1 MLRAERASR
10 EMSAAR
16 AAVVFAYHDVGV
28 RCLKTLLSAEV
39 EVPLVVTV
47 ADDPN
52 ETQWFASVADTA
64 REYGLPVVMPDD
76 ANTPELAQRVAQLQP
91 DFIFSFYYRSM
102 LGAPLLRTRAAAL
115 STCTARCCRSI
126 AAARRSTGRSCTAS
140 GETGA
145 TLHYMVE
152 RADAGDIV
160 DQLAVPILE
169 DDDAREVFGKVT
181 VAAEIILARSLPGLI
196 AGDAP
201 RRPQPIEP
209 GQYFGR
215 RRPED
220 GRIDW
225 SLPAVRIH
233 NLVRAVAPPFPG
245 AFTEV
250 DGQRW
255 WIHKTRVEPRTITP
269 SERARL
275 FGSRASCYVACRDGS
290 VLRIVAAATEDGPVD
305 LARVARDLEAHPA
318 VAGSA
323 LSTIALKIDVDT
335 YRGTREG
342 VPRLAA
348 ALRAGGRAG
357 DLSLQRR
364 PRSYGQGDQA
374 GVSPRIHRQGAAN
387 LGVATLRL
395 TGRCCTGCC
404 SRGRTSADVAGRSCA
419 RSRSRASRSAC
430 TPTITSSG
438 RTAWRGPAS
447 RGHGGSSR
455 WRVMSLRVFVA
466 HARGARRRGLA
477 GQWQRPGSGAGV
489 GVSLCLGYAGLVSV
503 HARGWRERR

>member
-1 MLRAERASR
+1 
-10 EMSAAR
+10 MSAVR
-16 AAVVFAYHDVGV
+16 AVVFAYHDVGV
-28 RCLKTLLSAEV
+28 RCLKTLLSAKF

-47 ADDPN
+47 RDDPGEN
-52 ETQWFASVADTA
+52 RWFASVADTA
-64 REYGLPVVMPDD
+64 REYGLPLLMPDD
-76 ANTPELAQRVAQLQP
+76 ANATELAQRVAQLQP

-102 LGAPLLRTRAAAL
+102 LGAPLLRSASRGAFNMHGSLLPKYRGRAPVNWAIL
-115 STCTARCCRSI
+115 N
-126 AAARRSTGRSCTAS
+126 
-140 GETGA
+140 GELRTGA

-181 VAAEIILARSLPGLI
+181 TAAEIVLARSLPGLI
-196 AGDAP
+196 AGDAT

-250 DGQRW
+250 DGRHW
-255 WIHKTRVEPRTITP
+255 WIHRTRVECRIITP

-275 FGSRASCYVACRDGS
+275 FGKQGSCYAACRDGS

-318 VAGSA
+318 
-323 LSTIALKIDVDT
+323 
-335 YRGTREG
+335 
-342 VPRLAA
+342 
-348 ALRAGGRAG
+348 
-357 DLSLQRR
+357 SL
-364 PRSYGQGDQA
+364 G
-374 GVSPRIHRQGAAN
+374 
-387 LGVATLRL
+387 
-395 TGRCCTGCC
+395 
-404 SRGRTSADVAGRSCA
+404 
-419 RSRSRASRSAC
+419 
-430 TPTITSSG
+430 
-438 RTAWRGPAS
+438 
-447 RGHGGSSR
+447 
-455 WRVMSLRVFVA
+455 
-466 HARGARRRGLA
+466 
-477 GQWQRPGSGAGV
+477 
-489 GVSLCLGYAGLVSV
+489 
-503 HARGWRERR
+503 